1 MVCLRQ
7 SVRVGGER
15 DAHRWAG
22 AVSPAVGG
30 LGPALGDS
38 GIVCSVSLI
47 FAASVRTCVAG
58 VRVLGLWKFR
68 KWSLK
73 ETEGVST
80 R

>member
-7 SVRVGGER
+7 SVRVGGGR

-22 AVSPAVGG
+22 AVSPAVG

-38 GIVCSVSLI
+38 DIVWSASLI

-58 VRVLGLWKFR
+58 VRVPGLSKFR